1 MRFLLIDDEGA
12 PCSLAYQLQ
21 QRELHEVKMFS
32 EKPEGREHLNGIVA
46 QVQTIEQGL
55 GWLGKSNYFIRGD
68 EKDCSE
74 LRQRGYKG
82 YGGNLF
88 TERIENDRQFEME
101 VAQRAGIPIP
111 NFHLLENVD
120 EGIQFLKDNPDQ
132 YCLKQMGHAPKT
144 WNYVG
149 HFEDGTDVID
159 QLEWIRMQ
167 PEFED
172 MADCPFMLQEFVEG
186 IEFAVTAFW
195 QYTDW
200 LKDEDG
206 NVILVVNKEHK
217 KEGDGDTGRTC
228 FSSDTELLTKDG
240 WKKFDKVTLQDEV
253 ASCHYNTLE
262 MFYEKPEAIIWKD
275 YVGELLSY
283 KNRYVDL
290 LVTPDHK
297 MFGKRRKTGEPYKL
311 VEAQKTPAEFVV
323 PLVGKWRGK
332 ETDLF
337 YLPAYKDGRG
347 YTHKEKQIP
356 MDAWIKFLGIYLSEG
371 NTSKNQF
378 VIIAQLDGN
387 KCDEMRSIIQDLG
400 FNFCRCKKQFKIYS
414 CQLAN
419 YLKQFG
425 YCNEKFVPTFI
436 KDLSVRQIDLFI
448 NAYVLGDGCRRTI
461 NDKFSEPTRR
471 ITTTSKKMADDVQ
484 ELFLK
489 IGSVSIVGEH
499 NATELF
505 SKFYNDKWY
514 RASTSYTIEEST
526 RKESCFRG
534 KTKIKYS
541 GKVGCV
547 TVPTSHLIFVRRNGR
562 VSICGNC
569 GEMGTVARFTI
580 DQTKLFAETLD
591 KLTPILKENAP
602 DVCVAIDANCGV
614 IDTGECY
621 LYELTPRTGYPIS
634 ALIEFLL
641 APNVGNFF
649 IGLVEGNPWT
659 GSWKKGWGVVT
670 VLGAGM
676 YPDEGNSDAGSFKDQ
691 PVRMEI
697 DDNIAPFFIRWDAD
711 KNFFRI
717 ADDYEYVLGATFV
730 GDDIIETNQ
739 KCVEKMQEIDVRAPH
754 YRHDIGTKFAEEEIP
769 ILAELGYL

>member
-68 EKDCSE
+68 ELDCSE

-101 VAQRAGIPIP
+101 IAQRAGIPIP
-111 NFHLLENVD
+111 NFHLLENID
-120 EGIQFLKDNPDQ
+120 EGIQFIKDNPDQ

-200 LKDEDG
+200 LKDENG
-206 NVILVVNKEHK
+206 NVIMVVNKEHK
-217 KEGDGDTGRTC
+217 KEGDGDTGRT
-228 FSSDTELLTKDG
+228 
-240 WKKFDKVTLQDEV
+240 
-253 ASCHYNTLE
+253 
-262 MFYEKPEAIIWKD
+262 
-275 YVGELLSY
+275 
-283 KNRYVDL
+283 
-290 LVTPDHK
+290 
-297 MFGKRRKTGEPYKL
+297 
-311 VEAQKTPAEFVV
+311 
-323 PLVGKWRGK
+323 
-332 ETDLF
+332 
-337 YLPAYKDGRG
+337 
-347 YTHKEKQIP
+347 
-356 MDAWIKFLGIYLSEG
+356 
-371 NTSKNQF
+371 
-378 VIIAQLDGN
+378 
-387 KCDEMRSIIQDLG
+387 
-400 FNFCRCKKQFKIYS
+400 
-414 CQLAN
+414 
-419 YLKQFG
+419 
-425 YCNEKFVPTFI
+425 
-436 KDLSVRQIDLFI
+436 
-448 NAYVLGDGCRRTI
+448 
-461 NDKFSEPTRR
+461 
-471 ITTTSKKMADDVQ
+471 
-484 ELFLK
+484 
-489 IGSVSIVGEH
+489 
-499 NATELF
+499 
-505 SKFYNDKWY
+505 
-514 RASTSYTIEEST
+514 
-526 RKESCFRG
+526 
-534 KTKIKYS
+534 
-541 GKVGCV
+541 
-547 TVPTSHLIFVRRNGR
+547 
-562 VSICGNC
+562 C

-580 DQTKLFAETLD
+580 DQTKLFAATLD

-614 IDTGECY
+614 IDTGECW
-621 LYELTPRTGYPIS
+621 LYELTTRTGYPIS

-649 IGLVEGNPWT
+649 IGLIEGNPWT

-670 VLGAGM
+670 VLGSGQ
-676 YPDEGNSDAGSFKDQ
+676 YPDEGDSHEGCFKDQ

-697 DDNIAPFFIRWDAD
+697 DQNIQPFFIRWDED
-711 KNFFRI
+711 KNYYRI
-717 ADDYEYVLGATFV
+717 ADYYEYVAGVTYV